1 MSISPIEQS
10 TLGHRVAEQLRSLI
24 VRGELTPGQRFSEEE
39 LAERFGVSRGP
50 VRDALR
56 MMVSERL
63 MEPRRK
69 GVQVAGFNEADIE
82 ELYSLRA
89 ALESLAV
96 RMLVSQRES
105 IVWDRFDPTVQSMR
119 AAAASRQFQE
129 FAEADLGFHA
139 ELCAASGHRRLMDTW
154 NSYQPTFAALVRET
168 VMREVDLKVSAD
180 KHIELLELAQKG
192 RLAPT
197 LHSLEDHLNR
207 ACDMFRSAHQDL
219 ATAAVRPGEHQ

>member
-24 VRGELTPGQRFSEEE
+24 VKGELAPGQRFSEEE

-56 MMVSERL
+56 IMVSERL

-69 GVQVAGFNEADIE
+69 GVQVAGFDERDID
-82 ELYSLRA
+82 ELYSLRD

-96 RMLVSQRES
+96 RMLVGQRQSVE
-105 IVWDRFDPTVQSMR
+105 WDRFGPTVSAMR
-119 AAAASRQFQE
+119 AAAADNQFQA

-154 NSYQPTFAALVRET
+154 NSYQPTFAALVQET
-168 VMREVDLKVSAD
+168 VMHEIDLKASAD
-180 KHIELLELAQKG
+180 KHTELLELVQKG
-192 RLAPT
+192 RLAPA
-197 LHSLEDHLNR
+197 LRSLEEHLNR
-207 ACDMFRSAHQDL
+207 ACDLFRSAHRHL
-219 ATAAVRPGEHQ
+219 AEAAQS